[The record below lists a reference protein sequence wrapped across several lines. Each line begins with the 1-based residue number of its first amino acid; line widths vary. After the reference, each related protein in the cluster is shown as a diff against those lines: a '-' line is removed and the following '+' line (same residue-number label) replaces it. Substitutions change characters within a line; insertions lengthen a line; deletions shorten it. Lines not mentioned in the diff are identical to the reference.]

1 MTGFITWYQEWK
13 KSSNLD
19 WISVIKM
26 EHKRISQEFEAMND
40 IETDI
45 CNFLIWGKDDSEY
58 DKRLTSAWRKQEKM
72 E

>member
-1 MTGFITWYQEWK
+1 
-13 KSSNLD
+13 
-19 WISVIKM
+19 M

>member
-1 MTGFITWYQEWK
+1 M
-13 KSSNLD
+13 D

-45 CNFLIWGKDDSEY
+45 CNFLIWGKDDNEY